1 MGSDDIGQLFVLL
14 FLLLLSAFFSSA
26 ETAFTTVNRIR
37 MRTLM
42 EEGNKK
48 AKKVLKITDNS
59 GKMLGAI
66 LIGNNIVNLS
76 ASSIATALALRLFGS
91 MGAGIATG
99 VLTLLILIFG
109 EISPKTLATIH
120 ADSIALFYADLIYL
134 LMKVLTPLIFITNS
148 LAILFL
154 RILGI
159 KPQNKESQMT
169 EEEFR
174 TIVDVGHENGIIET
188 EERKMINNVFD
199 FGDAQV
205 KDIMVPRIDMT
216 VVDIHTSY
224 HELIHIFRQDKF
236 TRIPVYEDSTD
247 NVVGIL
253 NIKELLLYN
262 DRTHF
267 SVKKVMREPFYTYEH
282 KKVAELFSEMRNS
295 SINLAIVLDE
305 YGSTVGLVTIEDMI
319 EEIVGEIRDDY
330 DTDEDDPIRKLSE
343 HEYLINGS
351 MNLDDVCEILDL
363 NFESEDYDT
372 LGGYFIELLDHLPMK
387 GEQVLTPD
395 HVLLRAEQ
403 LDKNRIETIYLNL
416 SGRII
421 PKESEDD

>member
-1 MGSDDIGQLFVLL
+1 
-14 FLLLLSAFFSSA
+14 
-26 ETAFTTVNRIR
+26 
-37 MRTLM
+37 
-42 EEGNKK
+42 
-48 AKKVLKITDNS
+48 
-59 GKMLGAI
+59 
-66 LIGNNIVNLS
+66 
-76 ASSIATALALRLFGS
+76 
-91 MGAGIATG
+91 
-99 VLTLLILIFG
+99 
-109 EISPKTLATIH
+109 
-120 ADSIALFYADLIYL
+120 
-134 LMKVLTPLIFITNS
+134 
-148 LAILFL
+148 
-154 RILGI
+154 
-159 KPQNKESQMT
+159 
-169 EEEFR
+169 
-174 TIVDVGHENGIIET
+174 
-188 EERKMINNVFD
+188 
-199 FGDAQV
+199 
-205 KDIMVPRIDMT
+205 
-216 VVDIHTSY
+216 
-224 HELIHIFRQDKF
+224 
-236 TRIPVYEDSTD
+236 
-247 NVVGIL
+247 
-253 NIKELLLYN
+253 
-262 DRTHF
+262 
-267 SVKKVMREPFYTYEH
+267 MREPFYTYEH